1 MLTSQ
6 SKYWRAR
13 MTTYL
18 FESCFLYCAMKFQ
31 ANELF
36 YTTLF
41 LKAVVYSAFEYWS
54 RDFTLSKGNGWI
66 FSFSNTSVQFES
78 IATPKVNYSSSADKE
93 LELSPNWRIITR
105 WTLRMFINIILLK
118 SDSGNEEMP
127 FHHQINQFR
136 FRGKIALGG
145 NRLVKVYS

>member
-1 MLTSQ
+1 MK
-6 SKYWRAR
+6 SKDENISLRVMFFILCYEVSGNW
-13 MTTYL
+13 TT
-18 FESCFLYCAMKFQ
+18 A
-31 ANELF
+31 
-36 YTTLF
+36 LF
-41 LKAVVYSAFEYWS
+41 LKAIVYSAFEYWS
-54 RDFTLSKGNGWI
+54 RDFILSKGNGWI
-66 FSFSNTSVQFES
+66 FSFSNTLVQFES

>member
-1 MLTSQ
+1 MK
-6 SKYWRAR
+6 SKD
-13 MTTYL
+13 
-18 FESCFLYCAMKFQ
+18 ENIFLRVMFFILCYEDSGKWTKA
-31 ANELF
+31 
-36 YTTLF
+36 LF
-41 LKAVVYSAFEYWS
+41 LKAIVYSAFEYWS

-66 FSFSNTSVQFES
+66 FSFSNTLVQFES

-105 WTLRMFINIILLK
+105 WTLRIILLK
-118 SDSGNEEMP
+118 SDSGNEEIP

>member
-1 MLTSQ
+1 MK
-6 SKYWRAR
+6 SKDENISLRVMFFILCHEVSGKW
-13 MTTYL
+13 TT
-18 FESCFLYCAMKFQ
+18 A
-31 ANELF
+31 
-36 YTTLF
+36 LF
-41 LKAVVYSAFEYWS
+41 LKAIVYSAFEYWS

-66 FSFSNTSVQFES
+66 FSFSNTLVQFES

-136 FRGKIALGG
+136 FRGKIAC
-145 NRLVKVYS
+145 